1 MVGEKVDFQAAADA
15 AQGNAT
21 EDRAKRERSAI
32 DFPYVSLEGAT
43 EVARA
48 IYARCGFGSCDQ
60 DELAAQ
66 MGQTLSGA
74 FRMKTGAAKTFGLVE
89 KDGRS
94 AFRLSEI
101 GKRLVSSETEQLAKV
116 DAFLCVP
123 LYQQIYDKFRGHN
136 LPPPKALE
144 REMETLG
151 VPRKQTDRARQA
163 FERSAQY
170 AGFSDSGKER
180 LVRPRMEAPQGPSV
194 EILKNQTSQA
204 SPEPEY
210 RRGGENGGG
219 GNSGPPNIDP
229 IIRGLIDRLPSSG
242 SNWPKAKRK
251 LWLQI
256 LENSFDLVYED
267 DEGEPKSDIFK

>member
-1 MVGEKVDFQAAADA
+1 MVGEKVDFQAAANA
-15 AQGNAT
+15 AH
-21 EDRAKRERSAI
+21 EDTAGERAKRERSAI
-32 DFPYVSLEGAT
+32 DFPYAPLEAAA

-74 FRMKTGAAKTFGLVE
+74 FRMKTGAAKIFGLVE

-101 GKRLVSSETEQLAKV
+101 GKRIVSAESEQSSKV
-116 DAFLCVP
+116 DAFLSVP
-123 LYQQIYDKFRGHN
+123 LYQEIYDKFRGHN
-136 LPPPKALE
+136 LPPSKALE

-170 AGFSDSGKER
+170 AGFFDSGKER
-180 LVRPRMEAPQGPSV
+180 LVKPRMDSPQGAPI
-194 EILKNQTSQA
+194 EAAPTPAPTPPA
-204 SPEPEY
+204 SPEPK
-210 RRGGENGGG
+210 RGGVGGG
-219 GNSGPPNIDP
+219 GYEPPDIDP
-229 IIRGLIDRLPSSG
+229 IIRGLIDRLPPAGGRWSKS
-242 SNWPKAKRK
+242 KRK

-267 DEGEPKSDIFK
+267 DDEKASENVFK

>member
-1 MVGEKVDFQAAADA
+1 MAGEKVDFQAAADA
-15 AQGNAT
+15 AQENAT
-21 EDRAKRERSAI
+21 GDRAKRERSAI
-32 DFPYVSLEGAT
+32 DFPYVPLEGAA
-43 EVARA
+43 EVVRA

-101 GKRLVSSETEQLAKV
+101 GKRLVSAETEQSAKV

-136 LPPPKALE
+136 LPPAKALE

-170 AGFSDSGKER
+170 AGFCDSGKDR
-180 LVRPRMEAPQGPSV
+180 LVKPRMEAPYSSPGEVQPTLTPS
-194 EILKNQTSQA
+194 A
-204 SPEPEY
+204 PETESG
-210 RRGGENGGG
+210 RRGHGGG
-219 GNSGPPNIDP
+219 GGYEPPGIDP
-229 IIRGLIDRLPSSG
+229 IIRGLIDRLPPSG
-242 SNWPKAKRK
+242 TNWPKSKRK

-267 DEGEPKSDIFK
+267 DGEAGS